1 MTFRKALGLEH
12 SYVGTERILLALLEH
27 EAGVDKEAT
36 ELSIDS
42 ILATLQLESTPTDT
56 DLSD

>member
-1 MTFRKALGLEH
+1 MGLEH